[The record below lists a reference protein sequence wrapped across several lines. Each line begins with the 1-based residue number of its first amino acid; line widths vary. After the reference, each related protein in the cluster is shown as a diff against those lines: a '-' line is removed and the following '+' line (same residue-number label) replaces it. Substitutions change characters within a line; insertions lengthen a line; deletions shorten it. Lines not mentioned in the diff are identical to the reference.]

1 MPIDDQMTVTDQLVL
16 DTWEAITL
24 LGEAQELCETD
35 DIAELLAKAEEILTS
50 VVSELP
56 VLARSAG
63 AKGRGNDLTPLGE
76 RAAGVTSAQTPFD
89 HRREAPGKS

>member
-24 LGEAQELCETD
+24 VGEARERCETAD
-35 DIAELLAKAEEILTS
+35 VVDLLTKAEEILTA

-63 AKGRGNDLTPLGE
+63 ASTRGNGSALLGD
-76 RAAGVTSAQTPFD
+76 RGVEPAQTPFD
-89 HRREAPGKS
+89 YRPRGGR